1 MNLNPRFPPGAWL
14 LSLLLLAPAVQTA
27 AAQTAATQ
35 TAATQTASTVRVADA
50 KLPFAVSLPRGWVG
64 VNFKD
69 GLMGVSIASQAKA
82 PAALMRFTF
91 IPKQGK
97 AVNLKTEFLGF
108 EQAVRQGGAAL
119 KLVSEKSARYGGVN
133 GLSHVYDLSDKGKK
147 LRMQIWFGSGAK
159 NFYNFQLTD
168 QSLNYS
174 RRAPLF
180 AAALNSVQFR

>member
-1 MNLNPRFPPGAWL
+1 MNLNFRFLPGVWL
-14 LSLLLLAPAVQTA
+14 LPLLLLAPA
-27 AAQTAATQ
+27 AQTAVAQAT
-35 TAATQTASTVRVADA
+35 TVRVADA

-82 PAALMRFTF
+82 PAALMRFTY

-97 AVNLKTEFLGF
+97 AVNLKTEFQGF
-108 EQAVRQGGAAL
+108 EQAVRQGGAVL

-133 GLSHVYDLSDKGKK
+133 GLSHVYDLSDRGKK
-147 LRMQIWFGSGAK
+147 LRMQIWFGSGVK

-168 QSLNYS
+168 QSLSYS
-174 RRAPLF
+174 KRAPLF
-180 AAALNSVQFR
+180 AAALKSVQFR

>member
-1 MNLNPRFPPGAWL
+1 MNLNPRFLPRVWL
-14 LSLLLLAPAVQTA
+14 LPMLLLAPATQSA
-27 AAQTAATQ
+27 AAQSAAVQST
-35 TAATQTASTVRVADA
+35 STVRVADA

-97 AVNLKTEFLGF
+97 AVNLRTEFQGF

-119 KLVSEKSARYGGVN
+119 RLVSEKSARYGGVN

-147 LRMQIWFGSGAK
+147 LRMQIWFGSGVK

-168 QSLNYS
+168 QSGSYS
-174 RRAPLF
+174 KRAPLF
-180 AAALNSVQFR
+180 AVALKSVQFR

>member
-1 MNLNPRFPPGAWL
+1 MNLKPRFLPSVWL
-14 LSLLLLAPAVQTA
+14 LPLLLMAPAAQTA
-27 AAQTAATQ
+27 AAQAA
-35 TAATQTASTVRVADA
+35 TVRVADA

-64 VNFKD
+64 VKFKD

-82 PAALMRFTF
+82 PAALMRFTY

-133 GLSHVYDLSDKGKK
+133 GLSHVYDLSDKGKE
-147 LRMQIWFGSGAK
+147 LRMHIWFGSGAK

-168 QSLNYS
+168 QSGSYS
-174 RRAPLF
+174 KRAPLF
-180 AAALNSVQFR
+180 AAALKSVQFR